1 MSHRSVAQLYYRPI
15 VTIAIGLIVLQAF
28 LAGLAVAWAALA
40 LADPLGTAV
49 ICHGVVGGNTDDS
62 TPPEPIKAIHLCCDA
77 CMTGS
82 PTATLPEQAVLPGF
96 ELCRGSTRRGA
107 CASDVRIAARAIR
120 AGQSQA
126 PPWRG

>member
-1 MSHRSVAQLYYRPI
+1 MSHRSIAQLYYRTI
-15 VTIAIGLIVLQAF
+15 VTIAVGLIVLQAF
-28 LAGLAVAWAALA
+28 LAGLAVARAALA
-40 LADPLGTAV
+40 LADPLGAAV
-49 ICHGVVGGNTDDS
+49 ICHRGASGNTDDG
-62 TPPEPIKAIHLCCDA
+62 TPPEPIKAIHLCCYA
-77 CMTGS
+77 CIAGS
-82 PTATLPEQAVLPGF
+82 PTATLPEQVVLPGF